1 MHLKELVDPSFLIV
15 AMGVML
21 MRVVGLCVAHF
32 VGAND
37 LIPKRIA
44 YVIEKKIE
52 EFLSIVLEY
61 IIEGIIL
68 FLEHMNELCRLN
80 RLPLLFCRE
89 LIKEIR
95 QAPNQR
101 AICLLRLLSILQHSF
116 SEGLAEI

>member
-15 AMGVML
+15 AVGVML
-21 MRVVGLCVAHF
+21 MCVVGLCVAHF
-32 VGAND
+32 LGTDD

-61 IIEGIIL
+61 IVEGIVL
-68 FLEHMNELCRLN
+68 FLEHVNELCGLN
-80 RLPLLFCRE
+80 RLPLLFRRE
-89 LIKEIR
+89 LIEEIR

-101 AICLLRLLSILQHSF
+101 AICLLRLFPILQYSF
-116 SEGLAEI
+116 SEGFAEI